1 MFIIN
6 NIETVLELSNP
17 SRYWLRMHKQ
27 ASGWQF
33 EMLALNLV
41 ESGVSKSGASPP
53 IT

>member
-6 NIETVLELSNP
+6 NIERVFELSNP

-33 EMLALNLV
+33 EMLALNWV
-41 ESGVSKSGASPP
+41 ENGVPKRGENPP
-53 IT
+53 IV